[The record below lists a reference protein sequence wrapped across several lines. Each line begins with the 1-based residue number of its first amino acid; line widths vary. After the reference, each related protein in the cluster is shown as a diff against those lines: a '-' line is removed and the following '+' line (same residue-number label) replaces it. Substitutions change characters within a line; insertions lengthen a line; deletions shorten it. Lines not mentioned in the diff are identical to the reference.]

1 VGGTFPK
8 AEGTVQTRTIDLLTA
23 DEFRDTN
30 RGASRDGPVVA
41 MNIYRRA
48 K

>member
-8 AEGTVQTRTIDLLTA
+8 AEGTAQTRTIDLLTA

-30 RGASRDGPVVA
+30 RGPSRDGPVVA
-41 MNIYRRA
+41 MNVYRRA